1 MKNKRLLQ
9 LIGDIDDSHINE
21 AEPVK
26 RSMPKFWKYASIA
39 ACACITVAVCLLL
52 IGGDRKTPPN
62 DETLSAPAVST
73 EDGMLSPFA
82 ATPPSDGEDW
92 FAEDELRHV
101 EIILQGN
108 MVYTQL
114 GETECRAFVKD
125 GRLDAAAYGEKLGA
139 VKEIGAW
146 DKADNSPC
154 SQEPNL
160 RGCDV
165 FWYAPIDCQGLIIV
179 EGNGHR
185 NLFEFCGFSE
195 EGHSIAEVLEVKGA
209 HSAEDVE
216 LLSYI
221 TQVPTGTLMEVQ
233 KASIVTDYEEIAAV
247 TEIITKLK
255 PYIRESNLSGDP
267 DWLCDAREEYKKL
280 DKKQQTAIQVKLS
293 LKNGLA
299 VSFEYQP
306 NLGSGYIQGNYFLSN
321 EDNAKLKE
329 IFE

>member
-9 LIGDIDDSHINE
+9 LIGDIDDSHIEE

-39 ACACITVAVCLLL
+39 ACACISLATCLLL
-52 IGGDRKTPPN
+52 IGGGRKTPPN
-62 DETLSAPAVST
+62 DETLSEPAVST
-73 EDGMLSPFA
+73 ENGMLSPFA

-114 GETECRAFVKD
+114 GEAECRTFVKD
-125 GRLDAAAYGEKLGA
+125 GRLDTTAYGEKLGT

-146 DKADNSPC
+146 DKADTGPC

-179 EGNGHR
+179 EGNGHC

-195 EGHSIAEVLEVKGA
+195 EGHSIAEVLDVKGA
-209 HSAEDVE
+209 HGAEDIE
-216 LLSYI
+216 ILSYNI
-221 TQVPTGTLMEVQ
+221 QVPTGTLTEVQ
-233 KASIVTDYEEIAAV
+233 KVSVVTASEEIAAV

-255 PYIRESNLSGDP
+255 PYVRESNLSGDP
-267 DWLCDAREEYKKL
+267 EWLCEAREEYKKL
-280 DKKQQTAIQVKLS
+280 DKEQQTIINVKLL
-293 LKNGLA
+293 LKNGLWLG
-299 VSFEYQP
+299 FDYQP
-306 NLGSGYIQGNYFLSN
+306 NLGSGFIYGNHFLSE
-321 EDNAKLKE
+321 EDSDILKA
-329 IFE
+329 IFN